1 MKKDVKFGGH
11 HHHGYQ
17 TIGGPIMT
25 SYKDHHHMSASPYSV
40 DPRHQFANYAHHHQY
55 PAAVDP
61 AVAMTTSSGGYPV
74 VSNQQYGD
82 FPANVYPNY
91 YAAAVQAGLPGLSFP
106 TTTAHSQ
113 LVGETPTISSEAYQP
128 TEMVS
133 QAGGYHQSCSSSRGN
148 SPTDGQM
155 HHQAVNP
162 AYLQVSGSQRG
173 SPQQQEV
180 TSQAQQH
187 YQYQVAAGSQ
197 VM

>member
-25 SYKDHHHMSASPYSV
+25 SYKDHHHMSSSPYSV
-40 DPRHQFANYAHHHQY
+40 DPRHQFAHYAHHHQY

-187 YQYQVAAGSQ
+187 YQYQVAGNQ